1 MFWFNKKD
9 HIQNQT
15 VDEDRRERLFF
26 HDIINQTHGLL
37 LFFSQRQSMKK
48 GIKADEVAM
57 LEAEVRT
64 LQSLIKDH
72 FQFKHKNLSS
82 TYDWVPFSIA
92 ELALKGL
99 IQTYLPAQNVQ
110 TFIHLKGHLSYDVSL
125 EQRENT
131 LIYFPFFYRIMNNLI
146 KNMAEAKSDEV
157 HFIFDYGNAG
167 FVIET
172 RNKFNG
178 KEDLKGISDKL
189 SQIILDEKPAGNGLG
204 MESIHHLA
212 QECGGVFDFEISND
226 IWINRITLPKAEQTE
241 RKKSA

>member
-9 HIQNQT
+9 QLGHQQN
-15 VDEDRRERLFF
+15 ENERRERLFF

-37 LFFSQRQSMKK
+37 LFFSQRQSMKQ
-48 GIKADEVAM
+48 GIQTDELAM

-92 ELALKGL
+92 EVALKGL
-99 IQTYLPAQNVQ
+99 IQTYLQPHNVK
-110 TFIHLKGHLSYDVSL
+110 TFIHLKGSLSYEVTL

-157 HFIFDYGNAG
+157 HFSFDYGSDG
-167 FVIET
+167 FIIET
-172 RNKFNG
+172 RNKFNA
-178 KEDLKGISDKL
+178 KEDLRNLSDKL
-189 SQIILDEKPAGNGLG
+189 SQIILDEKPSGNGLG

-212 QECGGVFDFEISND
+212 QECGGVFDFEIFND
-226 IWINRITLPKAEQTE
+226 VWINRITLPLLEQTE